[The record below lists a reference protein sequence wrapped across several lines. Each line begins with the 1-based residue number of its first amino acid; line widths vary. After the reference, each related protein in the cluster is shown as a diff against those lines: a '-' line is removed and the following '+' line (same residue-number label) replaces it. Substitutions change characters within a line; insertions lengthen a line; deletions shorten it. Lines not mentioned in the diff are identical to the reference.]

1 MKSVNAIV
9 MNYNEFDELIG
20 RVSNGEAGVG
30 NESGDWFY
38 VTTENYN
45 EDDINKDLSDYLHVN
60 VVSVLV
66 DLTQDKD
73 NVVVI
78 CQQIWIFISNY
89 RYIKVYKG
97 YFR

>member
-9 MNYNEFDELIG
+9 MNYNEFDELVG

-60 VVSVLV
+60 VESVIV
-66 DLTQDKD
+66 DLTQDED

-78 CQQIWIFISNY
+78 CQ
-89 RYIKVYKG
+89 
-97 YFR
+97 